1 MKTVILATAAV
12 LALAAGSALAGE
24 GEGTQ
29 PNTVFTELPGVLAQA
44 PVQQQVP
51 TAYARTQ
58 PRGAATSTFVT
69 NSHSGTWLFPPNGNQ
84 GANS

>member
-1 MKTVILATAAV
+1 MKTIFLATAAV
-12 LALAAGSALAGE
+12 LALGAGSAFAGE
-24 GEGTQ
+24 GEGIQ

-51 TAYARTQ
+51 SAYARTQ
-58 PRGAATSTFVT
+58 PIGAPTSTFVT
-69 NSHSGTWLFPPNGNQ
+69 NSHSGTWLFLPNGNQ